1 MSLKLIKNKNIILIA
16 FKNRKIQLSAY
27 PASSLYHLRK
37 ILTSESYP
45 GPQCYLENL
54 LYFPQNVFSNPL
66 QDNYFTL
73 LVSSDLQHLSRLP
86 LNL

>member
-1 MSLKLIKNKNIILIA
+1 MSLKLIKNKNIILIV

-27 PASSLYHLRK
+27 PATSLNHLRK
-37 ILTSESYP
+37 TLTSESYP
-45 GPQCYLENL
+45 GSQCYLENV
-54 LYFPQNVFSNPL
+54 LYFLQNVFSNPL

-73 LVSSDLQHLSRLP
+73 LVSSNLQHLSPLP